1 MILGIIFL
9 SIMVLFAFSASYSA
23 SETAIFSMPLS
34 SRIKLEENEKVKNL
48 FKNQDIVL
56 ASILTGNL
64 IVNVMISSLGTLFLI
79 YLSEI
84 YNLPKDLTFP
94 IGAVAI
100 VGLLLVFGEIT
111 PKIFAVRNSQKVFK
125 LTFLLTYFS
134 TLFLKP
140 ITKPLGFLTRKI
152 FKPKDVFP
160 TESDIHAMVNIA
172 RKLHVIK
179 NNEEEIMENLLY
191 LGKMTASE
199 VMTPRVKIIAF
210 EGGLY
215 IKDVISSIKKT
226 KKSRYPIYHKSIDN
240 IIGIIYTKDIIINEK
255 NKRLK
260 EIARTPLFVP
270 ETKKLIEL
278 LEEFRK
284 GELHIAIVVDEF
296 GGTSGLVTLEDI
308 LEVIFGEISDEYDR
322 TPEEPYRKISKDTYI
337 FEGDV
342 DMLTVKKVFHEVF
355 DNVESERLSEFI
367 LEKLG
372 KIPKEGESFI
382 HNGTE
387 VKVIHMKNRAI
398 NKVIIRKL

>member
-210 EGGLY
+210 EEGLY

-342 DMLTVKKVFHEVF
+342 DMLTVKKVFDEVF